1 MVPVEVASTMITGQG
16 VITYVSPVGLATR
29 INILISKIVFD
40 HSSEAIVHLIY
51 RGTKDKTGAL
61 PP

>member
-1 MVPVEVASTMITGQG
+1 MITGQG